1 MTTLSKLVSQTMF
14 SFNINSGLFSI
25 VLPQEHGSDFILD
38 LSDDED
44 LIEFDNLCDLFID
57 QKIKHVT
64 LESINSALLLDVNIV
79 GNVVATYVTAYNDK
93 PKELVFTIAGY
104 DLTDACDI
112 LDKISRV
119 M

>member
-1 MTTLSKLVSQTMF
+1 MPILSKLVSQTMF
-14 SFNINSGLFSI
+14 SFNINTGLFSI
-25 VLPQEHGSDFILD
+25 DLPQERESDFILD

-57 QKIKHVT
+57 QKIKHVK
-64 LESINSALLLDVNIV
+64 LESINSTLFFDVNIT
-79 GNVVATYVTAYNDK
+79 GNVVATYVTAYNDE

-104 DLTDACDI
+104 DLLDSCAI
-112 LDKISRV
+112 LDKISRI